1 MIGGSHGKIT
11 HGDSEKF
18 IHNYEMVKAS
28 QVRCKVGPPL
38 MILDSVMYSHY
49 AQWEYDD
56 SDGTDYITAP

>member
-1 MIGGSHGKIT
+1 
-11 HGDSEKF
+11 
-18 IHNYEMVKAS
+18 MVKAC